1 MGDTV
6 DLMTTVGNHTFVLD
20 DIRDTGGNP
29 REDAPGSGFIVT
41 IPAGELYAVL
51 GENFPVERAMLIRNL
66 PDSSTI

>member
-1 MGDTV
+1 M
-6 DLMTTVGNHTFVLD
+6 LD

-41 IPAGELYAVL
+41 IPASALDAVF

-66 PDSSTI
+66 PDAPLPVTASAATQSF